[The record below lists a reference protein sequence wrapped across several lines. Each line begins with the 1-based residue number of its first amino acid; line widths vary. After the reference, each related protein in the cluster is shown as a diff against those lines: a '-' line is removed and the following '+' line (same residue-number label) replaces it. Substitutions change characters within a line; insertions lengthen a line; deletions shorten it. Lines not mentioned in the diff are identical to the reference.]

1 VILIGEAAAGPTNVR
16 DLDRSQSAHNIV
28 AYPPS
33 IRDLGIGPDPD
44 AFVNAVTKML
54 CELPENVPVDLR
66 SGFGSVNQQVD
77 FLGSQYRRSDTY
89 DGQRETHKK

>member
-1 VILIGEAAAGPTNVR
+1 
-16 DLDRSQSAHNIV
+16 
-28 AYPPS
+28 
-33 IRDLGIGPDPD
+33 
-44 AFVNAVTKML
+44 ML